1 MMVLMMLK
9 IKVMV
14 VIEGIKMMIII
25 MMVVVVV
32 VVEELLATASH
43 NEPLGRGRRFQPS
56 LRWKPKKMSV
66 KMVWL
71 NLN

>member
-25 MMVVVVV
+25 MMVVV

>member
-25 MMVVVVV
+25 MMVVVV